1 MSDTFSFEDREQ
13 FIYCRHTGPFQ
24 LEPLINLAR
33 GVNEFCLANGHPK
46 IMVDITA
53 SYGEMKNYERF
64 QHAAII
70 SEFMSTTLKIA
81 LVGRDDQVLEER
93 IWEAATR
100 NRMLQT
106 KVFTDFEMAEKWL
119 QS

>member
-1 MSDTFSFEDREQ
+1 MPDTFSFEDREQ
-13 FIYCRHTGPFQ
+13 FVYCRHTGPFQ
-24 LEPLINLAR
+24 LESLVNLAR
-33 GVNEFCLANGHPK
+33 VVNEFCLTNGRPK
-46 IMVDITA
+46 ILVDITQ
-53 SYGEMKNYERF
+53 SHGEMKNYERF

-81 LVGRDDQVLEER
+81 LLGRDDQVLEER

-106 KVFTDFEMAEKWL
+106 KVFTDQKMAEKWL